1 MSTDL
6 NEQIHELMERG
17 LRPVM
22 MADVE
27 SRAPVRVTA
36 LQRAAARSG
45 LGHRR
50 LILAGAAGIAACVA
64 LAVAALLPGGI
75 GNSTGT
81 SRLAAWTVVQ
91 QSDGGVM
98 VTLRS
103 LRDTGGLQR
112 KLRADGI
119 PARVYANRHRPYNGL
134 DVPGC
139 RVYPLGGPNGTSFAL
154 WRKVFY
160 GAHTKPRGYRFWVY
174 PAAIPDG
181 QGVVI
186 VAYKG
191 QPIIGPYGINGISLY
206 LVKASP
212 QCTGSGRRRPA

>member
-1 MSTDL
+1 MTR
-6 NEQIHELMERG
+6 QIYDLMEHGR
-17 LRPVM
+17 RPVSV
-22 MADVE
+22 ADIE
-27 SRAPVRVTA
+27 TRAPVRVTILRKA
-36 LQRAAARSG
+36 VARPG
-45 LGHRR
+45 LGYGR

-64 LAVAALLPGGI
+64 LAVAALLPGGT

-81 SRLAAWTVVQ
+81 ARLAAWTVVKQ
-91 QSDGGVM
+91 PDGGVM

-103 LRDTGGLQR
+103 LRDTGGLQH

-119 PARVYANRHRPYNGL
+119 AARPV
-134 DVPGC
+134 
-139 RVYPLGGPNGTSFAL
+139 GTPFAL

-160 GAHTKPRGYRFWVY
+160 GPHTKPLGYRFWVY
-174 PAAIPDG
+174 PSAIPHG

-191 QPIIGPYGINGISLY
+191 RPTIGPYGINGISLY

-212 QCTGSGRRRPA
+212 QCTGS

>member
-1 MSTDL
+1 MTR
-6 NEQIHELMERG
+6 QIYDLMEHGR
-17 LRPVM
+17 RPVSV
-22 MADVE
+22 ADIE
-27 SRAPVRVTA
+27 TRAPVRVTILRKA
-36 LQRAAARSG
+36 VARPG
-45 LGHRR
+45 LGYGR

-64 LAVAALLPGGI
+64 LAVAALLPGGT

-81 SRLAAWTVVQ
+81 ARLAAWTVVKQ
-91 QSDGGVM
+91 PDGGVM

-103 LRDTGGLQR
+103 LRDTGGLQH

-119 PARVYANRHRPYNGL
+119 AARVYANRHEPYNGL

-139 RVYPLGGPNGTSFAL
+139 HVYPLGGPVGTPFAL

-160 GAHTKPRGYRFWVY
+160 GPHTKPLGYRFWVY
-174 PAAIPDG
+174 PSAIPHG

-191 QPIIGPYGINGISLY
+191 RPTIGPYGINGISLY

-212 QCTGSGRRRPA
+212 QCTGS